1 MLPSQKLCHSQH
13 RNRRKMY
20 FSPCVLT
27 LLWGLDDLLVKMSV
41 SCLHNR
47 YNNCKLSV
55 HFGHCERAPVGIDST
70 VWLLVL
76 ADSLQ
81 TKPAS
86 PLLGMGQCWCWEF
99 FYLEQLHVLGRDGGL
114 GCQAAQWVRHASAG
128 RACLYL
134 CQLPAVLLRVL
145 WHVVGASE
153 WGREAIC
160 SHVTFPTSKLFLQ
173 LLAQPAPAA
182 LAGAAGY
189 VFSFL
194 SAVGLFSLLLQE
206 GFRFMSFLPAACCV
220 GQAAC
225 HVLESLLPTPLPCRA
240 IASLSARPA
249 NTHLVLWV
257 QMLRTCSRVWPQ
269 RVAW

>member
-1 MLPSQKLCHSQH
+1 MLPRQKLCHSQH
-13 RNRRKMY
+13 GNRRKMY

-27 LLWGLDDLLVKMSV
+27 LLWGLDDLLVKMPV
-41 SCLHNR
+41 FCLHNR
-47 YNNCKLSV
+47 YISCKLSV
-55 HFGHCERAPVGIDST
+55 QFCHCELAPMGIDST
-70 VWLLVL
+70 ILLLVL

-86 PLLGMGQCWCWEF
+86 PLLGRGQCWCWEY
-99 FYLEQLHVLGRDGGL
+99 FYLEQLHVLGRDGGV
-114 GCQAAQWVRHASAG
+114 GCQDVHWVPHASAG
-128 RACLYL
+128 RPCLYL

-145 WHVVGASE
+145 LHVVGASE
-153 WGREAIC
+153 REREAIC

-182 LAGAAGY
+182 LAGAAGC
-189 VFSFL
+189 VVSFL

-206 GFRFMSFLPAACCV
+206 GFCFMSFLPAACCV

-249 NTHLVLWV
+249 NP
-257 QMLRTCSRVWPQ
+257 R
-269 RVAW
+269 